1 MRQLI
6 TFAQRITPRV
16 QECRHARHT
25 VGCRQNHHTHPPQHA
40 QYQDS
45 KIFPRET
52 RQKQHTHRNRHNHD
66 KRAEIRLRHDKNQTQ
81 RNHHDRQQDIFKLLQ
96 LLPSFLTRFLAERT
110 QESIEQTDKQR
121 FQTQRVHTAQNFL
134 ASRKQA
140 GQIQNRRELKQ
151 LGRLKIDRPDMN
163 PTRRPVDFT
172 ADKQHHHQQN
182 RGKSKIKRNDFP
194 PKTHAQ
200 QRQPEAAQYAR
211 ADKHRL
217 LADKRKLIAAFGRGI
232 GNRRRINHY
241 QAEGGHQNDHPQQ

>member
-6 TFAQRITPRV
+6 AFAQRVAPRV

-25 VGCRQNHHTHPPQHA
+25 VRRRQNHHTHTSQYA
-40 QYQDS
+40 QYQDG
-45 KIFPRET
+45 KIFPRKT

-66 KRAEIRLRHDKNQTQ
+66 KRTEVRLCHHKNQTQ
-81 RNHHDRQQDIFKLLQ
+81 CNHHNGQQDIFEFLQ
-96 LLPSFLTRFLAERT
+96 LLPSFLTCFLAERT
-110 QESIEQTDKQR
+110 QKSIEQTDKQGL
-121 FQTQRVHTAQNFL
+121 QTQRIHTAQNFL
-134 ASRKQA
+134 ASREQA
-140 GQIQNRRELKQ
+140 GQIQNRCQLKQ

-232 GNRRRINHY
+232 GNRRRINHH